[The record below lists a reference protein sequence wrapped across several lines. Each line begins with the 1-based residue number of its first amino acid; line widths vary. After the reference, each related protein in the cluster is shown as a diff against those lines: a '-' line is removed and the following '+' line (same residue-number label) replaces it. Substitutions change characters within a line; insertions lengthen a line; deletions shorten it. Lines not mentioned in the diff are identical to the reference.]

1 MFKKF
6 LALSSAVF
14 VAAAGF
20 TAVAVTSASAD
31 VPVLSASSTIKGVA
45 ITTGTGSSQWTDL
58 GSSPVDGSVTLTSAQ
73 ASNSSLV
80 TSFVASTGTI
90 GRIIHCPW
98 IGACDQNVNP
108 GNFST
113 ATSNSDLT
121 ASLSNRD
128 FFLIQVASG
137 SNVVYYQIDVTVVTP
152 TKTVSVGNIS
162 APLVAGTGSTSTFN
176 VTTSNIADGMSVN
189 FSWYDSTHLPL
200 SHAPSGITISGTAV
214 SSNSSTV
221 TVTTTNSIAAATYF
235 FVVIIDSTFGVPT
248 QLTISGGAPVIST
261 TSTIASGA
269 SNPTVT
275 LTFTGNAQANP
286 SAYSFNAGTTGLT
299 LQTINTAVSGTAV
312 LGLHGTAAGGTLTI
326 QMQANA
332 FAPSASAASNT
343 LSIVVPGG
351 SSQQNS
357 QQNSQQSTI
366 DAAQAAAVA
375 AAKAK
380 AAAQS
385 TLVTSFA
392 ANKPVKVTD
401 FAAAGIPVASPTALT
416 RVTADI
422 ANLPAAQR
430 TDLAAIAKV
439 VQTENFVDKVATPAT
454 HKAVTTVDL
463 VQQGLVD
470 PSNPNKASIVIAL
483 QKADPSTLT
492 SLADIQAKIKA
503 AMDAVAARKAR
514 TAAIIAKIEGRTATK

>member
-20 TAVAVTSASAD
+20 TAAAVSSASALSNDASLNVTSSVIKGVAIGISHATTCLDGPTCASMSSNQSTITIPTSQANSSAYATTFVPTDSAHASIVKVVKNVGAIQLPYNLTIFNQATAMSSTDSVSDSD
-31 VPVLSASSTIKGVA
+31 VVVVEVQAQDGTQAFYAFKISAASSDATLSTSSTIKGVA
-45 ITTGTGSSQWTDL
+45 ITSFGTGQPSIQISGSEGSITLTTAQAADTSNAGNFVTHFIKNDPTATLFHYAKYASSDTYTGSSFIAT
-58 GSSPVDGSVTLTSAQ
+58 PNYTSA
-73 ASNSSLV
+73 AISNGDI
-80 TSFVASTGTI
+80 F
-90 GRIIHCPW
+90 IIE
-98 IGACDQNVNP
+98 ISAQNM
-108 GNFST
+108 T
-113 ATSNSDLT
+113 LKYWK
-121 ASLSNRD
+121 
-128 FFLIQVASG
+128 I
-137 SNVVYYQIDVTVVTP
+137 IVTV
-152 TKTVSVGNIS
+152 S
-162 APLVAGTGSTSTFN
+162 
-176 VTTSNIADGMSVN
+176 
-189 FSWYDSTHLPL
+189 DS
-200 SHAPSGITISGTAV
+200 
-214 SSNSSTV
+214 SS
-221 TVTTTNSIAAATYF
+221 
-235 FVVIIDSTFGVPT
+235 
-248 QLTISGGAPVIST
+248 Q
-261 TSTIASGA
+261 
-269 SNPTVT
+269 
-275 LTFTGNAQANP
+275 Q
-286 SAYSFNAGTTGLT
+286 
-299 LQTINTAVSGTAV
+299 
-312 LGLHGTAAGGTLTI
+312 
-326 QMQANA
+326 
-332 FAPSASAASNT
+332 
-343 LSIVVPGG
+343 

-366 DAAQAAAVA
+366 DAAQVAAIA

-401 FAAAGIPVASPTALT
+401 FAAAGIPVASQTALT

-470 PSNPNKASIVIAL
+470 PSNPNKASIVLAL
-483 QKADPSTLT
+483 QKADPSSLT